1 MRWIGLLLSLCWMAG
16 QWGMRAESATRVELW
31 VDQSTARPGSTVTA
45 ALRLQMAEGWHSY
58 WRHPGDEV
66 GLKTRV
72 EWTLPPG
79 VKAGAIQWPLPDK
92 TTEKE
97 FDTLT
102 YSGTVVLLVPI
113 EIPAGQALGP
123 MTLKAKVRWLECHE
137 ECVPG
142 NTTVETQVTVAS
154 LDEVS
159 VHAAEIQSARQRVPR
174 TVQD

>member
-1 MRWIGLLLSLCWMAG
+1 MRWIGLLLLLGWMAG
-16 QWGMRAESATRVELW
+16 QWGVRAESATRVEVW
-31 VDQSTARPGSTVTA
+31 TDQSTARPGSTVTA
-45 ALRLQMAEGWHSY
+45 AIRLQMAEGWHIY

-79 VKAGAIQWPLPDK
+79 VTAGAIQWPVPDK

-113 EIPAGQALGP
+113 EIPAGQVLGP
-123 MTLKAKVRWLECHE
+123 ITLKA
-137 ECVPG
+137 
-142 NTTVETQVTVAS
+142 
-154 LDEVS
+154 
-159 VHAAEIQSARQRVPR
+159 
-174 TVQD
+174 